1 MVTEEKILQRSRGDF
16 SYLAAILI
24 MAVLPFHYKF
34 IPPLMVLLCLTW
46 ISENYYKLGE
56 IFRYD
61 SRHRLLLISFV
72 LFFLWQMISVLYSVD
87 FQMGWSNIFGRLSLF
102 IFPVILFKPGARIRS
117 NTMNLL
123 RVFTLSTLAY
133 VISCFGYALYRS
145 LDFNNGA
152 LLFNPHPVDE
162 YWINYFFG
170 TDLTYSIHPSYLSMY
185 VLISVF
191 ISFESWYDKSLKK
204 GFRIG
209 WLIVGSLLFVSI
221 YFISS
226 RAGILA
232 AIATIAFYAI
242 NKIINRKKSRII
254 WMSIILILILLLP
267 LIRNNDRVNLLI
279 QGFSKE
285 KGYELRRQDQRL
297 IVWKSAVEIIKRHP
311 VFGVGIGDVRTELV
325 KEYNRAG
332 EDNLEKQRLN
342 AHNQFLEVILECGMI
357 GFAIFLLVF
366 GSMVYIAIDEK
377 NLILGIFVTM
387 MIIFFM
393 FETVLYRLAGVSFFS
408 LFSFLL
414 LHINGPEHA
423 FPEK

>member
-1 MVTEEKILQRSRGDF
+1 
-16 SYLAAILI
+16 
-24 MAVLPFHYKF
+24 
-34 IPPLMVLLCLTW
+34 
-46 ISENYYKLGE
+46 
-56 IFRYD
+56 
-61 SRHRLLLISFV
+61 
-72 LFFLWQMISVLYSVD
+72 
-87 FQMGWSNIFGRLSLF
+87 MGWSNIFGRLSLL

-117 NTMNLL
+117 NILNLL
-123 RVFTLSTLAY
+123 RLFTLSTLAY

-145 LDFNNGA
+145 LDFNNGT
-152 LLFNPHPVDE
+152 LSFNPHPVDE

-191 ISFESWYDKSLKK
+191 ISFELWYDKSLKK

-209 WLIVGSLLFVSI
+209 WLIIGSLLFISI

-232 AIATIAFYAI
+232 GIVTISFYAI

-254 WMSIILILILLLP
+254 WMSIILILIFSLP
-267 LIRNNDRVNLLI
+267 LIRNNDRVNLLL

-285 KGYELRRQDQRL
+285 KGYELRRQDERL
-297 IVWKSAVEIIKRHP
+297 IVWKSAGEIIKKHP
-311 VFGVGIGDVRTELV
+311 IFGVGIGDVRTELV

-332 EDNLEKQRLN
+332 EERLEKERLN
-342 AHNQFLEVILECGMI
+342 AHNQFLEVLLEGGMV
-357 GFAIFLLVF
+357 GFLFFLLVF
-366 GSMVYIAIDEK
+366 GSMIFIAIDEK
-377 NLILGIFVTM
+377 NLILGMFVIM

-414 LHINGPEHA
+414 LNINGPGHE
-423 FPEK
+423 FLEK

>member
-1 MVTEEKILQRSRGDF
+1 MVTEEKILLRSRGDF
-16 SYLAAILI
+16 SFLAAILI
-24 MAVLPFHYKF
+24 MVVLPFHYKF
-34 IPPLMVLLCLTW
+34 IPPLMVLLCLAW

-56 IFRYD
+56 IFRYN
-61 SRHRLLLISFV
+61 SLHRLLLISFILYFV
-72 LFFLWQMISVLYSVD
+72 WQIISVLYSSD
-87 FQMGWSNIFGRLSLF
+87 IQMGWSNIFGRLSLL
-102 IFPVILFKPGARIRS
+102 IFPVILFKPGVRIRS
-117 NTMNLL
+117 NALNLL

-152 LLFNPHPVDE
+152 LSFNPHPVDE

-254 WMSIILILILLLP
+254 WMSIILILIFSLP
-267 LIRNNDRVNLLI
+267 LIRNNDRVNLLL

-285 KGYELRRQDQRL
+285 KGYELRRQDERL
-297 IVWKSAVEIIKRHP
+297 IVWRSAVEIIKKHP

-332 EDNLEKQRLN
+332 EDKLEKERLN
-342 AHNQFLEVILECGMI
+342 AHNQFLEVLLEGGMV
-357 GFAIFLLVF
+357 GFLFFLLVF
-366 GSMVYIAIDEK
+366 GSMIFIAIDEK
-377 NLILGIFVTM
+377 NLILGMFVIM

-414 LHINGPEHA
+414 LNINGPGHE
-423 FPEK
+423 FLEK

>member
-1 MVTEEKILQRSRGDF
+1 MVTEEKILLRSRGDF
-16 SYLAAILI
+16 SFLAAILI
-24 MAVLPFHYKF
+24 MVVLPFHYKF
-34 IPPLMVLLCLTW
+34 IPPLMVLLCLAW

-56 IFRYD
+56 IFRYN
-61 SRHRLLLISFV
+61 SLHRLLLISFILYFV
-72 LFFLWQMISVLYSVD
+72 WQIISVLYSSD
-87 FQMGWSNIFGRLSLF
+87 IQMGWSNIFGRLSLL
-102 IFPVILFKPGARIRS
+102 IFPVILFKPGVRIRS
-117 NTMNLL
+117 NALNLL

-152 LLFNPHPVDE
+152 LSFNPHPVDE

-191 ISFESWYDKSLKK
+191 ISFELWYDKSLKK

-209 WLIVGSLLFVSI
+209 WLIIGSLLFISI

-254 WMSIILILILLLP
+254 WMSIILILIFSLP
-267 LIRNNDRVNLLI
+267 LIRNNDRVNLLL

-285 KGYELRRQDQRL
+285 KGYELRRQDERL
-297 IVWKSAVEIIKRHP
+297 IVWRSAVEIIKKHP

-332 EDNLEKQRLN
+332 EDKLEKERLN
-342 AHNQFLEVILECGMI
+342 AHNQFLEVLLEGGMV
-357 GFAIFLLVF
+357 GFSVFLLVF
-366 GSMVYIAIDEK
+366 GSMIFIAIDEK
-377 NLILGIFVTM
+377 NLMLGMFVIM

-414 LHINGPEHA
+414 LNINGPGHE
-423 FPEK
+423 FLEK

>member
-24 MAVLPFHYKF
+24 MVVLPFHYKF
-34 IPPLMVLLCLTW
+34 IPPLMVLLCLAW

-56 IFRYD
+56 IFRYN
-61 SRHRLLLISFV
+61 SLHRLLLISFILYFV
-72 LFFLWQMISVLYSVD
+72 WQIISVLYSSD
-87 FQMGWSNIFGRLSLF
+87 IQMGWSNIFGRLSLL
-102 IFPVILFKPGARIRS
+102 IFPVILFKPGVRIRS
-117 NTMNLL
+117 NALNLL

-152 LLFNPHPVDE
+152 LSFNPHPVDE

-254 WMSIILILILLLP
+254 WMSIILILIFSLP
-267 LIRNNDRVNLLI
+267 LIRNNDRVNLLL

-285 KGYELRRQDQRL
+285 KGYELRRQDERL
-297 IVWKSAVEIIKRHP
+297 IVWRSAVEIIKKHP

-332 EDNLEKQRLN
+332 EDKLEKERLN
-342 AHNQFLEVILECGMI
+342 AHNQFLEVLLEGGMV
-357 GFAIFLLVF
+357 GFLFFLLVF
-366 GSMVYIAIDEK
+366 GSMIFIAIDEK
-377 NLILGIFVTM
+377 NLILGMFVIM

-408 LFSFLL
+408 LFSFML
-414 LHINGPEHA
+414 LHINAKEHA
-423 FPEK
+423 LLEK